1 MKQYKNLNKLC
12 QVKQEKQ
19 IFKEFEEKSGYNSY
33 KVIQEVK
40 NILIKK
46 ILVNI
51 KIPNLISIFN
61 IPIEFKSVFCY
72 FY

>member
-1 MKQYKNLNKLC
+1 MEQYKNLNKLC
-12 QVKQEKQ
+12 QEKLKKTN
-19 IFKEFEEKSGYNSY
+19 FKEFEEKSGYNSY

-51 KIPNLISIFN
+51 KISNLISIFN
-61 IPIEFKSVFCY
+61 IPIEFKAVFCY

>member
-1 MKQYKNLNKLC
+1 MPGKAE
-12 QVKQEKQ
+12 EKQ
-19 IFKEFEEKSGYNSY
+19 ILKNLKKKWYNSY

-51 KIPNLISIFN
+51 KISNLISIFN
-61 IPIEFKSVFCY
+61 IPIEFKAVFCY
-72 FY
+72 FIKH